1 MIGNP
6 KHYFTQFL
14 DYIELAQIVAAVS
27 FIVIHIL
34 KEIELFANTAK
45 LHEKIFQFI
54 SFDKEVLLDD
64 IESALLALLMFFNT
78 FKLLYL
84 FKFNSHVR
92 HLSDVM
98 KTSIVEL
105 INCSL
110 VSFVFMFAFTH
121 FGFLQF
127 GSDILAYSTPISSL
141 QSLLTQGVVND
152 RVQHLQECHVI
163 IGPLFFITFNIGLH
177 FLWINIFIAILI
189 YDYNIAKRVDK
200 GRYNLGG
207 FMMTKIKEMF
217 NCLGDSPKKP
227 KKTERTR
234 KTGNTGKTGKT
245 EMTGK
250 NSKKR
255 IRWKLDHIN
264 MSEETFPRVMS
275 DPMRELEKRKT
286 LMTERLNNLYVDEFS
301 IDIDFVDLWWDTRTR
316 GNNVS
321 EKRAGTRSNRFN

>member
-1 MIGNP
+1 
-6 KHYFTQFL
+6 
-14 DYIELAQIVAAVS
+14 
-27 FIVIHIL
+27 
-34 KEIELFANTAK
+34 
-45 LHEKIFQFI
+45 
-54 SFDKEVLLDD
+54 
-64 IESALLALLMFFNT
+64 
-78 FKLLYL
+78 
-84 FKFNSHVR
+84 
-92 HLSDVM
+92 
-98 KTSIVEL
+98 
-105 INCSL
+105 
-110 VSFVFMFAFTH
+110 
-121 FGFLQF
+121 
-127 GSDILAYSTPISSL
+127 
-141 QSLLTQGVVND
+141 
-152 RVQHLQECHVI
+152 
-163 IGPLFFITFNIGLH
+163 
-177 FLWINIFIAILI
+177 
-189 YDYNIAKRVDK
+189 
-200 GRYNLGG
+200 
-207 FMMTKIKEMF
+207 MTKIKEMF